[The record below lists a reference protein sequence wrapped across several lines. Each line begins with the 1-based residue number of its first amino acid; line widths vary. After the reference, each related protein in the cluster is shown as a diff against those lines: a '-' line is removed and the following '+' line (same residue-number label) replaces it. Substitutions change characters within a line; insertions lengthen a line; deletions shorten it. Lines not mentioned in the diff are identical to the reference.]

1 MFYNFMELPDKTII
15 SHSELI
21 KKDGKEQVK
30 VYIEKPI
37 YGGFATATCYL
48 PEYKWTEVSGF
59 TEKEMEVCR
68 QLGIKDT
75 NEIDCKD
82 RALIRALSHVDIAA
96 EKGV

>member
-1 MFYNFMELPDKTII
+1 MLYNFMELPDKTII

-48 PEYKWTEVSGF
+48 PEYKWSEVSGF
-59 TEKEMEVCR
+59 TEKEMEH
-68 QLGIKDT
+68 LKDIV
-75 NEIDCKD
+75 ESEAHMIFEF
-82 RALIRALSHVDIAA
+82 AA
-96 EKGV
+96 NGGFENAANL